1 MNKSRVLF
9 LIFIVFLLGSIFVN
23 YQTYKSLSFQNILRS
38 DSSRIMTFDSVNKS
52 IPSIPNIGYQTLPM
66 AAHKAFYAINEGKLA
81 VADTLIME
89 ADRVNPYNYV
99 GDGLKGY
106 LFYKL
111 GYLETASYHAKIA
124 FYNWP
129 KATLNYTTYNDILVS
144 LKDTTEI
151 IAAFNFLPTY
161 LKEDREYYNYFRKSL
176 ANARFSYLK
185 TIYKDKSDVSAN
197 TLIGNWIRA
206 YNFEGSK
213 SVLDTTY
220 QYKFTNTEMINP
232 SNNSFSY
239 KIEKDSIVILFKT
252 NQKKVAAYGLQY
264 SKLDSTLI
272 LSGVP
277 LEGGKTQTQFF
288 KKVE

>member
-1 MNKSRVLF
+1 MTKSRVLF
-9 LIFIVFLLGSIFVN
+9 LVFVVIIIGSIFVN

-38 DSSRIMTFDSVNKS
+38 DPGRQMTFDSVNKS
-52 IPSIPNIGYQTLPM
+52 IPSIPNIGFQTLPM

-106 LFYKL
+106 LFYQL
-111 GYLETASYHAKIA
+111 GYLETALKHAKIA

-151 IAAFNFLPTY
+151 KAAFNFLPTY
-161 LKEDREYYNYFRKSL
+161 LKKDKVYYNNFRKSL
-176 ANARFSYLK
+176 ASARFSYLK
-185 TIYKDKSDVSAN
+185 VSYEDKAN
-197 TLIGNWIRA
+197 VAKETLKGRWIRA
-206 YNFEGSK
+206 YNFEGSNT
-213 SVLDTTY
+213 VLDSTY
-220 QYKFTNTEMINP
+220 QYEFTDKEIINP
-232 SNNSFSY
+232 SNNLFNY
-239 KIEKDSIVILFKT
+239 KIEKDSIFIFFKS
-252 NQKKVAAYGLQY
+252 NQKKVASYGLQY
-264 SKLDSTLI
+264 SEANATLI

-277 LEGGKTQTQFF
+277 LEDGKIQTQFF

>member
-1 MNKSRVLF
+1 MTKSRVL
-9 LIFIVFLLGSIFVN
+9 LLVFVVIIIGSIFVN

-38 DSSRIMTFDSVNKS
+38 DPGRQMTFDSVNKS
-52 IPSIPNIGYQTLPM
+52 IPSIPNIGFQTLPM

-81 VADTLIME
+81 IADTLIME

-99 GDGLKGY
+99 GDGIKGY
-106 LFYKL
+106 LFYQL
-111 GYLETASYHAKIA
+111 GYLETAFKHAKIA

-129 KATLNYTTYNDILVS
+129 KATLNYTTYNDILVA
-144 LKDTTEI
+144 LRDTTEI
-151 IAAFNFLPTY
+151 KAAFNFLPTY
-161 LKEDREYYNYFRKSL
+161 LKEDKVYYNNFRKSL
-176 ANARFSYLK
+176 ASARFSYLK
-185 TIYKDKSDVSAN
+185 LSYEDKAN
-197 TLIGNWIRA
+197 VAKETLKGRWIRA
-206 YNFEGSK
+206 YNFEGSNT
-213 SVLDTTY
+213 VLDSTY
-220 QYKFTNTEMINP
+220 QYKFTKNEMINP

-239 KIEKDSIVILFKT
+239 KIEKDSIIILFKN

-277 LEGGKTQTQFF
+277 LEDGKIQTQFF